1 MTVGPIVAQTILQRA
16 LYVRANFA
24 FKLSWEYGLLDPM
37 DIVTITDSNLGL
49 VNYPVRILTIEEDD
63 HGLLAIAAEE
73 LTVGISSAAA
83 YPNDSPRGF
92 LPNQGVA
99 AAPVNTP
106 LIFEPPPSLTNN
118 VAEVWVGASGG
129 SAGVADPN
137 WGGAFVWISI
147 DNVSYSQIATI
158 TQPLRQGVL
167 TASLPSSS
175 GWDTIHTLSVTLAES
190 GGALTGTSA
199 ASAQQGST
207 LSLVDFELISY
218 ESATLDRSQAL

>member
-1 MTVGPIVAQTILQRA
+1 MACWPSR
-16 LYVRANFA
+16 R
-24 FKLSWEYGLLDPM
+24 K
-37 DIVTITDSNLGL
+37 
-49 VNYPVRILTIEEDD
+49 R
-63 HGLLAIAAEE
+63 

-175 GWDTIHTLSVTLAES
+175 GWDAIHTLRDPCRERRSVDRNL
-190 GGALTGTSA
+190 GRLGPTG
-199 ASAQQGST
+199 
-207 LSLVDFELISY
+207 FR
-218 ESATLDRSQAL
+218 RSRWSIPN